1 MLPNISCKLKKPL
14 LPLLCVLFC
23 LPPGRAQEQKDIK
36 SLLGEYANSKGKAK
50 VELANRFLGIM
61 HKEEFT
67 ETPIRFSAKS
77 NPDSIDLGVW
87 YWAGEYLY
95 DIQEYD
101 SALAYTLR
109 ALPLFKDNIEKADCQ
124 SLVSIIYFRKSCYTE
139 ALAYAR
145 QCLKTYR
152 KSNDHSRISSALNT
166 IAGIYLASKQPAEGE
181 KYILEAIRHSIAAGD
196 SGRIAIQCGMA
207 SELYHSMDKDPEALD
222 YAKRALEIDRRLGN
236 TNKVGIRLSQ
246 ISTVLIS
253 QGKYSEAEQY
263 LKRAIPILKKGGMQT
278 SLAICYNQLG
288 GILNMRKDYA
298 KAAGYFEEALSIFTS
313 KKDLYNESKSRF
325 GLYEAF
331 KKSDSP
337 KALTHLLAY
346 AQLKDTLYQKEM
358 QEALGQYNAK
368 YKNDELKMQN
378 EKEKSEKR
386 VILATALSVTF
397 VLLSVLCVLF
407 YVFNLRRKHNKMQQ
421 ELLETKE
428 RFFTNITHEFRT
440 PLTVIH
446 SAAQDIMKH
455 SAENSETYSEAS
467 DIIHHERRLLNL
479 INQILDIAKMS
490 SGHSLSNAKWTRDDI
505 AAYLRIICE
514 SMAAYSAQKNI
525 RILFQNKESRPSI
538 EADFIP
544 DYIQKVMQ
552 NLISNAVKF
561 SPSGS
566 EIIVSVKREDEN
578 VVISVSDKGQGM
590 TPEQKANIFKPFYQA
605 ADDGKNIGT
614 GIGLSLAKFA
624 MDAMNGSISV
634 KSGPGKGSTFT
645 VSMPTRSNTANA
657 TAKDGA
663 ATPQTM
669 PELCDFETPVGLQDS
684 EAGPDDNIPRILIAE
699 DVPEVARYMMR
710 QLNPEYCF
718 YYATRGDD
726 AFTKATQIIPDLI
739 ISDIMM
745 PGTDGFEL
753 CRKIRNSEL
762 LSHIPVIM
770 VTAKITQADR
780 LKGIGAGA
788 DAYLE
793 KPFHAEELSLWVEK
807 LLEQRR
813 ALREKFSKSLE
824 QGKEP
829 DIPELSENDRI
840 FIDKFTKALH
850 ESMQKGKADY
860 DTLAYKMCLSRAQ
873 LNRKIKAISG
883 YTTTEYIQ
891 LIRIAAAKKLLDT
904 TDMPV
909 WEVAMKCGIDDAAY
923 FGSLFKKVT
932 GVTPTQYKRRNA

>member
-1 MLPNISCKLKKPL
+1 MENVARRRHGRCKNFQDTPYVKKTRNIEMLPNISFKQIMPL
-14 LPLLCVLFC
+14 LLLLCMPLC
-23 LPPGRAQEQKDIK
+23 LTGRAQEQKEIK
-36 SLLGEYANSKGKAK
+36 SLLGEYANSKGNAK
-50 VELANRFLGIM
+50 VEIANRFFDIM

-67 ETPIRFSAKS
+67 ETHIRFSVKS

-101 SALAYTLR
+101 SALVYTLR
-109 ALPLFKDNIEKADCQ
+109 ALPLFKDNMEKADCQ
-124 SLVSIIYFRKSCYTE
+124 SLISITYFRKSCYTE
-139 ALAYAR
+139 AIDYAR

-166 IAGIYLASKQPAEGE
+166 IAGIYLASKRPAEGE
-181 KYILEAIRHSIAAGD
+181 RYILEAIRHSIMAGD

-207 SELYHSMDKDPEALD
+207 SEIYHSMNKDSDALD

-253 QGKYSEAEQY
+253 QGKNSEAEQY

-298 KAAGYFEEALSIFTS
+298 KAAEYFGDALDIFVA

-325 GLYEAF
+325 GLYEAL
-331 KKSDSP
+331 KKSDTP

-407 YVFNLRRKHNKMQQ
+407 YVFNLRKKHNRMQQ

-455 SAENSETYSEAS
+455 SEENGEIYGEAS

-479 INQILDIAKMS
+479 VNQILDIAKFS

-505 AAYLRIICE
+505 VGYLRIICE

-525 RILFQNKESRPSI
+525 RISFQSRESCVD
-538 EADFIP
+538 ADFIP

-561 SPSGS
+561 SPHDS
-566 EIIVSVKREDEN
+566 EIVVSVKRESEN
-578 VVISVSDKGQGM
+578 VVIKVCDKGQGM
-590 TPEQKANIFKPFYQA
+590 TPGQKANIFKPFYQA

-614 GIGLSLAKFA
+614 GI
-624 MDAMNGSISV
+624 
-634 KSGPGKGSTFT
+634 
-645 VSMPTRSNTANA
+645 
-657 TAKDGA
+657 
-663 ATPQTM
+663 
-669 PELCDFETPVGLQDS
+669 
-684 EAGPDDNIPRILIAE
+684 
-699 DVPEVARYMMR
+699 
-710 QLNPEYCF
+710 
-718 YYATRGDD
+718 
-726 AFTKATQIIPDLI
+726 
-739 ISDIMM
+739 
-745 PGTDGFEL
+745 
-753 CRKIRNSEL
+753 
-762 LSHIPVIM
+762 
-770 VTAKITQADR
+770 
-780 LKGIGAGA
+780 
-788 DAYLE
+788 
-793 KPFHAEELSLWVEK
+793 
-807 LLEQRR
+807 
-813 ALREKFSKSLE
+813 
-824 QGKEP
+824 
-829 DIPELSENDRI
+829 
-840 FIDKFTKALH
+840 
-850 ESMQKGKADY
+850 
-860 DTLAYKMCLSRAQ
+860 
-873 LNRKIKAISG
+873 
-883 YTTTEYIQ
+883 
-891 LIRIAAAKKLLDT
+891 
-904 TDMPV
+904 
-909 WEVAMKCGIDDAAY
+909 
-923 FGSLFKKVT
+923 
-932 GVTPTQYKRRNA
+932 

>member
-1 MLPNISCKLKKPL
+1 MLPNICCKLKKPSL
-14 LPLLCVLFC
+14 LLLCLLFC
-23 LPPGRAQEQKDIK
+23 LPPGLAQEQKDIK
-36 SLLGEYANSKGKAK
+36 SLLGKYANSKGKAK

-61 HKEEFT
+61 HKEGFA
-67 ETPIRFSAKS
+67 ETPIRFSAES

-101 SALAYTLR
+101 SALVYTLR
-109 ALPLFKDNIEKADCQ
+109 ALPLFQDNMEKADCQ
-124 SLVSIIYFRKSCYTE
+124 SLASIIYFRKSCYTE

-181 KYILEAIRHSIAAGD
+181 KYILEAIRHSITAGD

-207 SELYHSMDKDPEALD
+207 SELYHSMNKDTDALN
-222 YAKRALEIDRRLGN
+222 YAKRALEIDRSLGN

-246 ISTVLIS
+246 ISTMLIS

-278 SLAICYNQLG
+278 SLAICYNQMG
-288 GILNMRKDYA
+288 GILNLRKDYA
-298 KAAGYFEEALSIFTS
+298 KAAEYFEEALSIFTS

-325 GLYEAF
+325 GLYEAL

-386 VILATALSVTF
+386 AILATALSVTF
-397 VLLSVLCVLF
+397 VLLSALCVLF

-446 SAAQDIMKH
+446 SAAQDIMRH

-490 SGHSLSNAKWTRDDI
+490 SGHSLSNARWTRDDI
-505 AAYLRIICE
+505 AGYLRIICE

-525 RILFQNKESRPSI
+525 RILFQNQESRLGI

-561 SPSGS
+561 SPPGS
-566 EIIVSVKREDEN
+566 EIIVSVKRENEN

-590 TPEQKANIFKPFYQA
+590 TPGQKANIFKPFYQA

-624 MDAMNGSISV
+624 VDAMNGSISV
-634 KSGPGKGSTFT
+634 KSEPNKGSTFT
-645 VSMPTRSNTANA
+645 VSMPTRSNNANA
-657 TAKDGA
+657 TAKGGA
-663 ATPQTM
+663 APQTM
-669 PELCDFETPVGLQDS
+669 PAVCNFETPVELKDS
-684 EAGPDDNIPRILIAE
+684 EIRQDDNIPRILIAE
-699 DVPEVARYMMR
+699 DVPEVAYYMMR
-710 QLNPEYCF
+710 QLNPEYSF
-718 YYATRGDD
+718 HYATRGDD
-726 AFTKATQIIPDLI
+726 AFAKAMQIIPDLI

-745 PGTDGFEL
+745 PGIDGFEL
-753 CRKIRNSEL
+753 CGKIRNSEL

-807 LLEQRR
+807 LLEQRC
-813 ALREKFSKSLE
+813 ALREKFSRSLE
-824 QGKEP
+824 QGKEL
-829 DIPELSENDRI
+829 DIPELSENDRV

-850 ESMQKGKADY
+850 EAMQKGKTDY
-860 DTLAYKMCLSRAQ
+860 DVLAYKM
-873 LNRKIKAISG
+873 
-883 YTTTEYIQ
+883 
-891 LIRIAAAKKLLDT
+891 
-904 TDMPV
+904 
-909 WEVAMKCGIDDAAY
+909 
-923 FGSLFKKVT
+923 
-932 GVTPTQYKRRNA
+932 